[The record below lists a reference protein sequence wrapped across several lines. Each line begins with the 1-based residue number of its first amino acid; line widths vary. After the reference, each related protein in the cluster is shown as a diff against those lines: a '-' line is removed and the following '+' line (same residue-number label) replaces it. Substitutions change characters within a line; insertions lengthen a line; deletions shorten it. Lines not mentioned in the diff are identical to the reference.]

1 MLERL
6 LGSRLRARVIG
17 WLFTHPDER
26 FYVRQL
32 GALLDEDSTNLSR
45 ELARLESLGV
55 LLSERDGRQKYY
67 RANPDSSV
75 FVELKGLATKT
86 AGVADVLRQALEGF
100 REEIDAAFVFGS
112 FARQDETAVS
122 DIDLVIIGDV
132 DPVSLHGAIA
142 QAEEVLR
149 RTINYSLVSREEYAG
164 RREEEAGFLGRV
176 LKGPKL
182 MVLGVLDERR

>member
-112 FARQDETAVS
+112 FARQDETAAS

-132 DPVSLHGAIA
+132 DPVSLHGAMA

-149 RTINYSLVSREEYAG
+149 RTINYSLISREEYAG
-164 RREEEAGFLGRV
+164 RREEKAGFLGRV

-182 MVLGVLDERR
+182 MVLGALDERR

>member
-86 AGVADVLRQALEGF
+86 AGVADVLRQALGGF

>member
-32 GALLDEDSTNLSR
+32 AALLDEDSTNLSR

-55 LLSERDGRQKYY
+55 LLSERGGRQKYY

-86 AGVADVLRQALEGF
+86 AGVVDILRQGLEGF
-100 REEIDAAFVFGS
+100 RDQIDSAFVFGS
-112 FARQDETAVS
+112 FARQDETAAS

-132 DPVSLHGAIA
+132 DPISLHRAMA
-142 QAEEVLR
+142 QAEAVVR

-182 MVLGVLDERR
+182 MVLGALDERR